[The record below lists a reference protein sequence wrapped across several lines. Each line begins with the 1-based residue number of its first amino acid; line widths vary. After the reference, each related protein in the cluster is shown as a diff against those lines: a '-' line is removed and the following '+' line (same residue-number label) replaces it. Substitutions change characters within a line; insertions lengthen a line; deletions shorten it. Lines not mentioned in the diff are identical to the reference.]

1 LQHAVAECD
10 RLGLQF
16 DIMQCAGWG
25 QAGGT
30 EVPPAETMKRVV
42 RTESQITG
50 GKKISLASI
59 PMPMPDA
66 PQWVQLEFE
75 KDHSFSSLRTILARR
90 RE

>member
-75 KDHSFSSLRTILARR
+75 KDHSFSSLRTILARM